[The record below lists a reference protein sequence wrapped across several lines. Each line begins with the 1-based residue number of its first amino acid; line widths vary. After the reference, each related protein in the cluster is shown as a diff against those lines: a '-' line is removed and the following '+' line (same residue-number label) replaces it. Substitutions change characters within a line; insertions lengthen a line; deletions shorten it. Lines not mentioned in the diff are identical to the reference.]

1 MRIQRATR
9 VRRGRRY
16 RILGPMIWDWVD
28 DIMRDWGCVEG
39 GEDEQTSV
47 VQDASSQPPHAPDT
61 PVVLRRTQ
69 ATAVGD
75 DTPTPDSTPR
85 KRRRTGETS
94 RPLAQHA
101 IFGVFDFPDL
111 RQNHCKE
118 ENAAKY
124 LFYGLQIPDLFMQRV
139 QSNMTWS
146 LFCPNEAPGLAD
158 CWGEEF
164 EAFYPRYERESFAA
178 SGLSQAGDTVAEALV
193 CHRDGLSLHAIQ

>member
-1 MRIQRATR
+1 ISGACLSNSLTKDATPAKPTTSRSPIESTHLRESSSLPHSCSIPLDTVLLLCHKVSPPQHAPPFPVRATKMRIQRATR

-39 GEDEQTSV
+39 GDDEQTSA

-94 RPLAQHA
+94 RPLAQRA
-101 IFGVFDFPDL
+101 IF
-111 RQNHCKE
+111 
-118 ENAAKY
+118 
-124 LFYGLQIPDLFMQRV
+124 
-139 QSNMTWS
+139 
-146 LFCPNEAPGLAD
+146 
-158 CWGEEF
+158 
-164 EAFYPRYERESFAA
+164 
-178 SGLSQAGDTVAEALV
+178 
-193 CHRDGLSLHAIQ
+193 